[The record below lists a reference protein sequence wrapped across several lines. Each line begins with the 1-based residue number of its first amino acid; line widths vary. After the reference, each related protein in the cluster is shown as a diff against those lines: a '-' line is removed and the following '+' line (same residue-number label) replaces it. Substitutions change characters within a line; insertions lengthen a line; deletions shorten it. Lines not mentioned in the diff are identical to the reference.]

1 MCSCIFGWDSFLL
14 LHSFE
19 VQQQNIPV
27 VGVRDVSFVFSTP
40 NISFKMSSKVQPR
53 QSYSLWLFSNTSLYL
68 IVGVDR
74 LDKDLTIGQMQGKYL
89 ILLLYPYCNALF
101 G

>member
-1 MCSCIFGWDSFLL
+1 MAGILSCRFTLLRCSSEKSLCVSEMMFL
-14 LHSFE
+14 FE
-19 VQQQNIPV
+19 FFKPN
-27 VGVRDVSFVFSTP
+27 VSFKT
-40 NISFKMSSKVQPR
+40 SSKALLR
-53 QSYSLWLFSNTSLYL
+53 QSRSLWLFSNTSVYL

>member
-1 MCSCIFGWDSFLL
+1 MSVRDDVYSEFFKPNV
-14 LHSFE
+14 SFE
-19 VQQQNIPV
+19 
-27 VGVRDVSFVFSTP
+27 
-40 NISFKMSSKVQPR
+40 MLSKVLLR
-53 QSYSLWLFSNTSLYL
+53 QWCSVWLFSNTSVYL

-89 ILLLYPYCNALF
+89 ILLLYTYCNALF

>member
-1 MCSCIFGWDSFLL
+1 MSVRDDVYSEFFKPNV
-14 LHSFE
+14 SFE
-19 VQQQNIPV
+19 
-27 VGVRDVSFVFSTP
+27 
-40 NISFKMSSKVQPR
+40 MLSKVLLR
-53 QSYSLWLFSNTSLYL
+53 QSCSVWLFSNTSVYL

-89 ILLLYPYCNALF
+89 ILLLYTYCNALF